1 MDGELKLVS
10 SIAVRKSRE
19 ALRDLDRRAEAS
31 RREYLASAPAGTTI
45 PARKAFYDDKARK
58 AAQAALE
65 KTRAE
70 IQLEL
75 TNVTKRISDHR
86 ADPPTDEAVRL
97 VSLLRGRKNVDADE
111 LMAADRRFGSNYAV
125 RRALAE
131 IAEDHKMHGLI
142 PKPEADENA
151 QRERAIRGLID
162 GLTVERY
169 EAGQLTAGSIGFQGL
184 LMGVEQET

>member
-1 MDGELKLVS
+1 MDSGLKLVS

-31 RREYLASAPAGTTI
+31 RREYLASAPAGTTV
-45 PARKAFYDDKARK
+45 PARKGFFDSTSRK

-70 IQLEL
+70 LQLEL
-75 TNVTKRISDHR
+75 SNATKRISDRR

-142 PKPEADENA
+142 PKPEADENT